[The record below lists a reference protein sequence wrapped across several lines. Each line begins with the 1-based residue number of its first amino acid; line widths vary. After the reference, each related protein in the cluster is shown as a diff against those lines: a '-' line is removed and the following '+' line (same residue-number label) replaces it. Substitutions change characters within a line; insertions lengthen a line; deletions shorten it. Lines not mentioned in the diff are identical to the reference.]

1 MKSWKTRLLMV
12 LTALAMVLAVS
23 IPAIADDVEL
33 SCDVDDGGVCR
44 TNVTVDS
51 YQPEEVDPEVDPELQ
66 DVVDENPFAV
76 EAGDDWSP
84 FDGLDIE
91 WPW

>member
-12 LTALAMVLAVS
+12 LAALAMVLAVS
-23 IPAIADDVEL
+23 IPAIADDVDV

-51 YQPEEVDPEVDPELQ
+51 YQPEEDDPGLEGVD
-66 DVVDENPFAV
+66 V
-76 EAGDDWSP
+76 EAPVVEGVDDACFP
-84 FDGLDIE
+84 FCDVY